1 MNTII
6 KYPSKKEWPKL
17 LERPAFSY
25 EKLMKSVDN
34 ILLEVK
40 SKGDE
45 ALKLFSKE
53 FDGINIDDFAIS
65 KKELADAGKQLNS
78 DLKKAII
85 LAKENI
91 ERFHSLQRDPIISCE
106 PINGVRVWQKSTA
119 IEKIGLYIP
128 GGSAP
133 LISTVLMLGIPA
145 VLAGCSNIVLCTP
158 PDAKGNIH
166 PAILYSANLLG
177 ITQVF
182 KVGGA
187 QAIAAMAYG
196 TESIP
201 AVYKIFGPGNQ
212 YVTAAKLKVSLE
224 NIAIDMPAGPSELAI
239 IADESANPSFIASD
253 LLSQAEHGEDSQV
266 LLVSDSESLIEKV
279 LLEIDMQL
287 KDLPRRQIAEKAL
300 ENSGFILLKTE
311 EEILELVNQYAP
323 EHLIIVSNN
332 YKEIAEKVQN
342 AGSVFLGQFSPES
355 AGDYASGT
363 NHTLPTNG
371 NARAFSGVNLGSF
384 MKKIS
389 FQEINREGIVNI
401 GNAIELLAEAENL
414 QAHKNAVSL
423 RLDFIKNEAL

>member
-1 MNTII
+1 MKNII
-6 KYPSKKEWPKL
+6 KYPPKANWPGL
-17 LERPAFSY
+17 LERPVFSY
-25 EKLMKSVDN
+25 EKLMNSVEN

-45 ALKLFSKE
+45 ALKKFSKE
-53 FDGINIDDFAIS
+53 FDGLTIDVFEIT
-65 KKELADAGKQLNS
+65 KEELADAEQKVS
-78 DLKKAII
+78 PDLKKAII

-91 ERFHSLQRDPIISCE
+91 ERFHSLQRDPVISCE
-106 PINGVRVWQKSTA
+106 PINGVRVWQKSNA
-119 IEKIGLYIP
+119 IEKVGLYIP

-145 VLAGCSNIVLCTP
+145 VLAGCSEIVLCTP
-158 PDAKGNIH
+158 PDNEGNIH

-187 QAIAAMAYG
+187 HAIAAMAYG

-212 YVTAAKLKVSLE
+212 FVTAAKLKISLE

-239 IADESANPSFIASD
+239 IADDSANPSFIAAD

-266 LLVSDSESLIEKV
+266 LLVSDSESLMERV
-279 LLEIDMQL
+279 LLEIDLQL
-287 KDLPRRQIAEKAL
+287 KELPRRQIAEKAL
-300 ENSGFILLKTE
+300 ENSPFILLKTE
-311 EEILELVNQYAP
+311 EEILDLINLYAP

-332 YKEIAEKVQN
+332 YKEIAEKIRN

-389 FQEINREGIVNI
+389 FQEVNREGIVNI
-401 GNAIELLAEAENL
+401 GRAIELLAEAENL

-423 RLDFIKNEAL
+423 RLEFIKNEGL